1 MHVSDQMAT
10 RVFALIIGVDKYKS
24 GRIWNLESCVD
35 DAKSVKRWLTHD
47 LHVPRDQICLLL
59 DSDATKRRIE
69 DKFMS
74 HLINNPAIEA
84 GDAILIYFAG
94 HGSRVRSPTGW
105 YKHGLGEVEVLC
117 PYDHDTRA
125 AEGRIAGISDRSL
138 RAMIDDL
145 CRAKGD
151 NITLMLDTCF
161 SPLRSHEKMG
171 QQHVR
176 YTETVKATPNDLLT
190 GLWRSATIQPGQKDS
205 HRGFT
210 GSSYASHVIL
220 AACGSQWVACEGKSG
235 GNFTNALMTLK
246 ERVALHKL
254 TYDDLTAEVSSLMG
268 EHQNAVSMGRHTDRI
283 LFDGIP
289 FAPDARYVS
298 IDVYDDE
305 KVRVEA
311 GAIHGI
317 MEGTEFTIHRHNHRG
332 SLNPALALYS
342 AIEVYPTWCLARCK
356 SSARSAVQHG
366 WARITRW
373 NNRTP
378 FRVHIRKS
386 LFTLCRRFRLRKHI
400 PSDAEQATAKPGM
413 SMLRVKSAAQADISV
428 QLRKRE
434 LVVERHDPVIASNS
448 RRIIKLPSRRTSG
461 DVKIVDDAARF
472 HLHLHRKNPENPLL
486 GLVSMELYRLDAT
499 SWERVS
505 GNLLVNGKA
514 EIVDDEK
521 SSIYAVVLHNYS
533 NYDLWPYLAYMD
545 ASGYGINMVHHP
557 NPSTSKTAPLQKHS
571 HMVIGS
577 GTTESEAL
585 SFSLTEGTDVGAG
598 FLKLFVSTTFTPMR
612 FIEQGPATAAPT
624 AQRAPI
630 GRHLSDPEVAEMWDS
645 LTACI
650 TVVRKVD
657 KDG

>member
-1 MHVSDQMAT
+1 MAT
-10 RVFALIIGVDKYKS
+10 RVFALIIGIDEYKS

-35 DAKSVKRWLTHD
+35 DAKNIKRWLTHD

-59 DSDATKRRIE
+59 DSDATKRKIE
-69 DKFMS
+69 DKFMN
-74 HLINNPAIEA
+74 HLINNPAIES

-94 HGSRVRSPTGW
+94 HGSRVHSPAGW
-105 YKHGLGEVEVLC
+105 YQHGLGEVEVLC

-125 AEGRIAGISDRSL
+125 AEGRVAGISDRSL
-138 RAMIDDL
+138 LAMIDDL
-145 CRAKGD
+145 CRVKGD

-161 SPLRSHEKMG
+161 SPLRSHEGMG
-171 QQHVR
+171 QRHVR
-176 YTETVKATPNDLLT
+176 FTATTKATPNDLLT
-190 GLWRSATIQPGQKDS
+190 GLWRSATIQPGQKNTS
-205 HRGFT
+205 RGFT
-210 GSSYASHVIL
+210 GSSYASHVVL
-220 AACGSQWVACEGKSG
+220 AACGSGWFACEGKSG
-235 GNFTNALMTLK
+235 GNFTHALMTLK

-254 TYDDLTAEVSSLMG
+254 TYDDLTTEISTFMG
-268 EHQNAVSMGRHTDRI
+268 DHQNAVSLGRHTDRI

-289 FAPDARYVS
+289 FVPDARYVS
-298 IDVYDDE
+298 VDVYDDE

-317 MEGTEFTIHRHNHRG
+317 MEGTEFTLHHHNHRG

-342 AIEVYPTWCLARCK
+342 AVEVYPTWCLARCR
-356 SSARSAVQHG
+356 SSAKSAVRHG

-386 LFTLCRRFRLRKHI
+386 LFTLCRRFRLRGLV
-400 PSDAEQATAKPGM
+400 PSDAEQAAAKPGL
-413 SMLRVKSAAQADISV
+413 SMLRVKSATQADISV

-434 LVVERHDPVIASNS
+434 LVVERHDPVIASNA
-448 RRIIKLPSRRTSG
+448 RRIITLPSRRTSS

-486 GLVSMELYRLDAT
+486 GLVSMELYRLDAST
-499 SWERVS
+499 WDRIS

-533 NYDLWPYLAYMD
+533 DRDLWPYLAYMD
-545 ASGYGINMVHHP
+545 ASGYGINMVYHP
-557 NPSTSKTAPLQKHS
+557 NPSMSKVAPLRKHS

-585 SFSLTEGTDVGAG
+585 SFSLAEGADVGAG
-598 FLKLFVSTTFTPMR
+598 FLKLFVSTMFTPMR
-612 FIEQGPATAAPT
+612 FIEQGPPAAAASTTPRTAGLDAAGVT
-624 AQRAPI
+624 
-630 GRHLSDPEVAEMWDS
+630 EVWDS
-645 LTACI
+645 LVACV

>member
-1 MHVSDQMAT
+1 MAT
-10 RVFALIIGVDKYKS
+10 RVFAFIIGVDKYKS

-35 DAKSVKRWLTHD
+35 DAKSIKHWLTRD

-69 DKFMS
+69 EKFTG
-74 HLINNPAIEA
+74 HLINNPAIEP

-94 HGSRVRSPTGW
+94 HGSRVRSPAGW
-105 YKHGLGEVEVLC
+105 YQHGLGEVEVLC

-125 AEGRIAGISDRSL
+125 AEGRVAGISDRSL
-138 RAMIDDL
+138 HAMIEDL
-145 CRAKGD
+145 CRTKGD

-161 SPLRSHEKMG
+161 SPLRSYEGAGPK
-171 QQHVR
+171 HVR
-176 YTETVKATPNDLLT
+176 YTATVKASPNDLLS
-190 GLWRSATIQPGQKDS
+190 GLWRSATKQPGQKNAS
-205 HRGFT
+205 RGFT
-210 GSSYASHVIL
+210 GSSYASHVVL
-220 AACGSQWVACEGKSG
+220 AACGSGWFACEGKSG
-235 GNFTNALMTLK
+235 GNFTHALMTLK

-254 TYDDLTAEVSSLMG
+254 TYDDLNTEISTLMVD
-268 EHQNAVSMGRHTDRI
+268 HQSAVSLGRHTDRI

-289 FAPDARYVS
+289 FVPDGRYIS

-317 MEGTEFTIHRHNHRG
+317 MEGTEFSIHHHNHRG
-332 SLNPALALYS
+332 SLNPTLALYS
-342 AIEVYPTWCLARCK
+342 AVEVFPTWCLAQCK
-356 SSARSAVQHG
+356 SSAKSALAVRHG

-386 LFTLCRRFRLRKHI
+386 LFSLCRRFRLRHLI
-400 PSDAEQATAKPGM
+400 PSDAEQAVTKAGLN
-413 SMLRVKSAAQADISV
+413 MLRVKTAYQADVSV

-434 LVVERHDPVIASNS
+434 LVLERHDPVIASNA
-448 RRIIKLPSRRTSG
+448 RRVIRLPSRRTSG

-486 GLVSMELYRLDAT
+486 DLVAMELYRLDASTWKRT
-499 SWERVS
+499 SCNMIVD
-505 GNLLVNGKA
+505 GTA
-514 EIVDDEK
+514 ELEDDEK

-533 NYDLWPYLAYMD
+533 DYDLWPYLAYMD
-545 ASGYGINMVHHP
+545 ASGYGINMVYHP
-557 NPSTSKTAPLQKHS
+557 NPSASKDPPLRKNS
-571 HMVIGS
+571 FMVIGE
-577 GTTESEAL
+577 TESEAL
-585 SFSLTEGTDVGAG
+585 SFSLAGGADVGAG

-612 FIEQGPATAAPT
+612 FIEQGSLAAVPSNTPRGAGRPPFSSNPDAGTA
-624 AQRAPI
+624 
-630 GRHLSDPEVAEMWDS
+630 EVWDS
-645 LTACI
+645 IVACV

-657 KDG
+657 KDC